1 MEKIYYAD
9 VSEKKAGVAI
19 LISDRINFK
28 RVIWDKE
35 WHYIIIKRSILQ
47 EDITILNVDIPNNRA
62 PTDSRNSRWYS
73 HFGRDSL
80 VVSYR
85 TKHPFSIRSSKC
97 TPCYLPKDVQNFWPH
112 KKLHTDVYGYFS

>member
-1 MEKIYYAD
+1 M
-9 VSEKKAGVAI
+9 
-19 LISDRINFK
+19 
-28 RVIWDKE
+28 
-35 WHYIIIKRSILQ
+35 IKRSILQ

-97 TPCYLPKDVQNFWPH
+97 TPCYLPKEAENLCPH
-112 KKLHTDVYGYFS
+112 KTCTWIFMAALFITAKTQKQQRSPSGGEWINKLWYTSRQWNIVQRED